1 MAGEDCVVRAWAG
14 LHFAYREMSRLL
26 DERLRAESECSLSDV
41 DVLNELYCTPEQRLQ
56 MLVLAERLGVTR
68 GGLTRIVDRLVEHG
82 WVSRERPAHN
92 RREVYAAVTED
103 GARVLR
109 HARTV
114 YIRRS
119 PRRSAPTS
127 TTPPSTTSQRA
138 WPSCGRAWPKRRSV
152 ARPAGRAGRG
162 RSTAA
167 RRGGTPGWGASATRN
182 V

>member
-68 GGLTRIVDRLVEHG
+68 GGLTRIVDRLVERG

-92 RREVYAAVTED
+92 RREVYAAVTDD
-103 GARVLR
+103 GARVLD

-114 YIRRS
+114 YIRLLTETLG
-119 PRRSAPTS
+119 AHLDD
-127 TTPPSTTSQRA
+127 A
-138 WPSCGRAWPKRRSV
+138 ALDDV
-152 ARPAGRAGRG
+152 AAAMVELRAGLAEAGG
-162 RSTAA
+162 R
-167 RRGGTPGWGASATRN
+167 
-182 V
+182 

>member
-92 RREVYAAVTED
+92 RREVYAGVTED

-114 YIRRS
+114 YIRLLTETLG
-119 PRRSAPTS
+119 AHLDD
-127 TTPPSTTSQRA
+127 A
-138 WPSCGRAWPKRRSV
+138 ALDDL
-152 ARPAGRAGRG
+152 AAGMAKLRAGLAEAGG
-162 RSTAA
+162 R
-167 RRGGTPGWGASATRN
+167 
-182 V
+182 

>member
-68 GGLTRIVDRLVEHG
+68 GGLTRIVDRLVERG

-103 GARVLR
+103 GARVLH

-114 YIRRS
+114 YIRLLTETLGAHLDDAALDDLAAGMAKLRS
-119 PRRSAPTS
+119 GLAE
-127 TTPPSTTSQRA
+127 A
-138 WPSCGRAWPKRRSV
+138 GGRC
-152 ARPAGRAGRG
+152 
-162 RSTAA
+162 
-167 RRGGTPGWGASATRN
+167 
-182 V
+182 

>member
-92 RREVYAAVTED
+92 RREVYAAVTEE
-103 GARVLR
+103 GARVLG

-114 YIRRS
+114 YIRLLTETLG
-119 PRRSAPTS
+119 AHLDD
-127 TTPPSTTSQRA
+127 A
-138 WPSCGRAWPKRRSV
+138 ALDDL
-152 ARPAGRAGRG
+152 AAGMAKLRAGLAEAGG
-162 RSTAA
+162 R
-167 RRGGTPGWGASATRN
+167 
-182 V
+182 

>member
-1 MAGEDCVVRAWAG
+1 VASEHGVVRAWAA
-14 LHFAYREMSRLL
+14 LHFAYREMSKRL

-68 GGLTRIVDRLVEHG
+68 GGLTRIVDRLVERG

-103 GARVLR
+103 GARVLH

-114 YIRRS
+114 YIRLLTETLGAHLDDAALDDLAAGMAKLRS
-119 PRRSAPTS
+119 GLAE
-127 TTPPSTTSQRA
+127 A
-138 WPSCGRAWPKRRSV
+138 GGRC
-152 ARPAGRAGRG
+152 
-162 RSTAA
+162 
-167 RRGGTPGWGASATRN
+167 
-182 V
+182 

>member
-114 YIRRS
+114 YIRLLTETLG
-119 PRRSAPTS
+119 AHLDG
-127 TTPPSTTSQRA
+127 A
-138 WPSCGRAWPKRRSV
+138 ALDDL
-152 ARPAGRAGRG
+152 AAGMAKLRAGLAEAGG
-162 RSTAA
+162 R
-167 RRGGTPGWGASATRN
+167 
-182 V
+182 

>member
-1 MAGEDCVVRAWAG
+1 VAGEDCVVRAWAG

-68 GGLTRIVDRLVEHG
+68 GGLTRIVDRLVERG

-92 RREVYAAVTED
+92 RREVYAAVTDD
-103 GARVLR
+103 GARVLH

-114 YIRRS
+114 YDRV
-119 PRRSAPTS
+119 PTE
-127 TTPPSTTSQRA
+127 TLGAHLDDAALDDLAAAMAKLRA
-138 WPSCGRAWPKRRSV
+138 ALAEAGGR
-152 ARPAGRAGRG
+152 
-162 RSTAA
+162 
-167 RRGGTPGWGASATRN
+167 
-182 V
+182 